1 MRLMGISRNA
11 FRGVVRPNYRE
22 SIKMKLKS
30 IGSNQTELENNGIAV
45 LFSYSTPVAALLP
58 SGRYVKTSTKY
69 SVTTTKHVNK
79 WLVGVMADV
88 EVVPQDFINNLAN
101 GVTV

>member
-1 MRLMGISRNA
+1 MQ
-11 FRGVVRPNYRE
+11 
-22 SIKMKLKS
+22 LKS
-30 IGSNQTELENNGIAV
+30 IGSNQTELETNGIAV

-69 SVTTTKHVNK
+69 SVTTTKHVNQ
-79 WLVGVMADV
+79 WLVGVMAHV
-88 EVVPQDFINNLAN
+88 EVVPQNFINNLTN

>member
-1 MRLMGISRNA
+1 
-11 FRGVVRPNYRE
+11 
-22 SIKMKLKS
+22 MKLKS
-30 IGSNQTELENNGIAV
+30 IGSNQTEYIAHGMAV

-69 SVTTTKHVNK
+69 SVTTTKHVNQ
-79 WLVGVMADV
+79 WLIGVMADV